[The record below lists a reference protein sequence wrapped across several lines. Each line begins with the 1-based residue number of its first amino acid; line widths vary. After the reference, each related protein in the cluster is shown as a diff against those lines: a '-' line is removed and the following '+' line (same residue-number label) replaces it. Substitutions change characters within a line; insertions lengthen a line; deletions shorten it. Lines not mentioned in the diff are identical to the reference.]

1 MRWASC
7 ICTQTRWTR
16 RPRESYLTEGDL
28 TEGDR
33 TEGDLTEGDLTEVSP
48 TEAATRSA
56 ASRRPMIVVLVCTT
70 AEAAAGSVAKAVAIE
85 PGLTMATVAVDAAAT
100 REGVV
105 PTREVQQE
113 EEQQEQEQEQEV
125 EAAEE
130 EAAPTEAATK
140 GVYPRVLHREAVCCA
155 R

>member
-28 TEGDR
+28 

-56 ASRRPMIVVLVCTT
+56 ASRRPMIVVLVCTA

-113 EEQQEQEQEQEV
+113 EEEQEQEQEV
-125 EAAEE
+125 EAAPTA
-130 EAAPTEAATK
+130 AAPTAAATK

>member
-28 TEGDR
+28 

-56 ASRRPMIVVLVCTT
+56 ASRRPMIVVLVCTA

-113 EEQQEQEQEQEV
+113 EEQQEQKQEV
-125 EAAEE
+125 EAAPTA
-130 EAAPTEAATK
+130 AAPTAAATK

>member
-28 TEGDR
+28 

-56 ASRRPMIVVLVCTT
+56 ASRRPMIVVLVCTA

-113 EEQQEQEQEQEV
+113 EEQQEQEQEV
-125 EAAEE
+125 
-130 EAAPTEAATK
+130 EAAPTAAAPTAAATK